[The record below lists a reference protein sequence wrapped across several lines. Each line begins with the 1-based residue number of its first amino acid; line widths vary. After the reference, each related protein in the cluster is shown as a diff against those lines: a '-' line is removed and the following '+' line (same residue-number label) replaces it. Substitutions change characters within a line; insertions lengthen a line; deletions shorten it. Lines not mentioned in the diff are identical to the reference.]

1 MKTTQQQQNLETRF
15 GQIKDGFD
23 YLVTV
28 SEYNEAVNKAK
39 TQRELEAIVKR
50 FGKQL
55 DKQGVT
61 L

>member
-1 MKTTQQQQNLETRF
+1 MTKQKHDLETRL

-39 TQRELEAIVKR
+39 TQRELDAVVKR

>member
-1 MKTTQQQQNLETRF
+1 MKTTQQQNLETRL

-28 SEYNEAVNKAK
+28 GEYNEAVNKAK
-39 TQRELEAIVKR
+39 TQRELDAVVKR

-61 L
+61 I